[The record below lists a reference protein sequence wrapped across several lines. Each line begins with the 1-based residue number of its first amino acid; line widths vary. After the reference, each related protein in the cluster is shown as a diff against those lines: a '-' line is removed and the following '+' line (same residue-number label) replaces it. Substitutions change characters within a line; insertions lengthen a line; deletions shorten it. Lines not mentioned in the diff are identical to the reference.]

1 MGYSAKYDGKNL
13 DSATSKLAGLF
24 LFDTGE
30 IEGQLKPADMRRA
43 ILDNSRALEMRGRI
57 DGPAVMSALTF
68 YGILRD
74 GFHSDAAQIVGDV
87 IKRLTIGYKGL
98 GREEAAEILR
108 GNLPK
113 EIEIRSGR
121 A

>member
-13 DSATSKLAGLF
+13 DAATSRLAGGF
-24 LFDTGE
+24 LFDEGDLPQGIKKTD
-30 IEGQLKPADMRRA
+30 IEAFL
-43 ILDNSRALEMRGRI
+43 LDNSRALEMRGRI

-74 GFHSDAAQIVGDV
+74 GFESDAARVVGDV
-87 IKRLTIGYKGL
+87 IKRLTIGYRGL
-98 GREEAAEILR
+98 GREEAVEILR
-108 GNLPK
+108 GSLPK
-113 EIEIRSGR
+113 EVEIRSGR

>member
-1 MGYSAKYDGKNL
+1 MGYSAKYDGSKL
-13 DSATSKLAGLF
+13 DAATSKMTGLF

-30 IEGQLKPADMRRA
+30 MGESLTEDQIKLAL
-43 ILDNSRALEMRGRI
+43 LDNSRALEMRGRI

-74 GFHSDAAQIVGDV
+74 GFQSDAARVVGDV

-98 GREEAAEILR
+98 AREEAVEILK
-108 GNLPK
+108 GALPK
-113 EIEIRSGR
+113 EVEIRSGR